1 MPDIH
6 ARGVRFNVLTM
17 GDAGPALVFVHGL
30 MIDNLSSFYMSIA
43 PALSKSARV
52 ILYDLRGH
60 GRSEQ
65 PPTGYTADDMADDL
79 DGILAALDL
88 PDPRVIVVGHSFG
101 GYIAL
106 RFATRHPDRVAGLVL
121 LEAHSGMADFGAQM
135 QQTMALEGEERNEL
149 VRKLFGHWLSKHAA
163 RGQADPAPAQ
173 AVPPDVTQVDPD
185 ALDAD
190 ARSTVAMVGRLQRR
204 RRNPLVD
211 TAQRLAASTSFSRD
225 VAAAMPLADAAIAA
239 IACPVLALYGAESE
253 LVRDGDRLA
262 RLLPRCELRMIEGC
276 AHGILFHA
284 TAEVRDAMLAWL
296 AATWPRAP
304 GA

>member
-17 GDAGPALVFVHGL
+17 GDVGPTLVFVHGV
-30 MIDNLSSFYMSIA
+30 MIDNLSSFYLSLA

-65 PPTGYTADDMADDL
+65 PPTGYTTDDMADDL

-106 RFATRHPDRVAGLVL
+106 RFATRHPARVAGLVL

-135 QQTMALEGEERNEL
+135 QRTMALEGEERSEL

-163 RGQADPAPAQ
+163 RGHAGATPAEA
-173 AVPPDVTQVDPD
+173 AQVDEAQVAPD
-185 ALDAD
+185 TLDAD

-204 RRNPLVD
+204 RRSPLVD
-211 TAQRLAASTSFSRD
+211 TAHRLAETTSFGRD

-239 IACPVLALYGAESE
+239 IDCPVLALYGAQSD
-253 LVRDGDRLA
+253 LVPDGDRLA
-262 RLLPRCELRMIEGC
+262 RLLPHCELRMIEGC

-284 TAEVRDAMLAWL
+284 TAEVREAMLAWL

-304 GA
+304 RA